1 MTRSSLA
8 LSGQDTRRGSLT
20 GTENCSEKR
29 RMMKMCRKR
38 IGKFNPAWR
47 ADAERYRRYAE
58 AKARI
63 PMDLPPQEFT
73 ERVKALA
80 KKYHI

>member
-1 MTRSSLA
+1 
-8 LSGQDTRRGSLT
+8 
-20 GTENCSEKR
+20 
-29 RMMKMCRKR
+29 MCRKR

-80 KKYHI
+80 KKYRI

>member
-1 MTRSSLA
+1 MTRSSPVWNEQA
-8 LSGQDTRRGSLT
+8 THRGSLT
-20 GTENCSEKR
+20 GTGNCSEKR
-29 RMMKMCRKR
+29 RMMKMRRKK